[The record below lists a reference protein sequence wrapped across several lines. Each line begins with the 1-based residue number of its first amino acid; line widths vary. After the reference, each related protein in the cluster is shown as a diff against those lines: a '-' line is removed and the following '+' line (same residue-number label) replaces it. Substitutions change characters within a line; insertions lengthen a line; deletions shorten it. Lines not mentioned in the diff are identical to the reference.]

1 MNDMPST
8 VLPAHFGKYLLVERI
23 AHGGM
28 AEIFKAKSYGVS
40 GFEKTIVIKRIL
52 PTFSEDA
59 DLVEMLIDEAKL
71 CAGLQHANVVQIF
84 DLGRLEGCYF
94 IAMEY
99 VHGLD
104 LLHLLIRLFK
114 AKKPLPQEVACF
126 ILSEALKGLDYA
138 HHAVG
143 ADGEP
148 LRIVHRDFN
157 PANILLSFQGEVKV
171 ADFGIAKATAR
182 NTHTIVGELKGK
194 MGYLS
199 PEQVGGQD
207 IDQRSDIFT
216 AGITFWEALTCRR
229 MFSEG
234 NELDILMHI
243 RDARIPDLRRYL
255 PDAPEDLCAILN
267 RALRRR
273 SEDRFHSAGEFREAI
288 EDYLFNH
295 GVKVG
300 SAQLK
305 ACLRLVCTE
314 QEEGRGRPTG
324 VAPGSTRSA
333 PPRYWIRA
341 PGQPP
346 QGPLQMEKLYEMMAA
361 GQLTKRFD
369 VLREGGTWMH
379 LANVPELSVHLAT
392 LPTTEELD
400 PDAVADYQ
408 GQITEISFPKLFYRL
423 AIAREDGRLVL
434 VRPGVTK
441 EIYLRQGLPE
451 FIKSNLPSEL
461 FGQYLVDKKIVTQS
475 QRDEAVKA
483 MHGYSGRL
491 GDTLI
496 AQGILKPHELFEQ
509 LQDQVR
515 EKVLEVFSWDAGT
528 YQFFSGQTYKGEVI
542 PLKIGSFA
550 LIAEGV
556 RRFVNTDV
564 VKARYRTKLDH
575 KLRRIENPYL
585 AIDTLGLTA
594 REQRVVHLLDDRPTI
609 RDLLASAGSD
619 AYSFEVAVYSVLYI
633 LEELEMLEF
642 SS

>member
-1 MNDMPST
+1 
-8 VLPAHFGKYLLVERI
+8 
-23 AHGGM
+23 
-28 AEIFKAKSYGVS
+28 
-40 GFEKTIVIKRIL
+40 
-52 PTFSEDA
+52 
-59 DLVEMLIDEAKL
+59 
-71 CAGLQHANVVQIF
+71 
-84 DLGRLEGCYF
+84 
-94 IAMEY
+94 MEY
-99 VHGLD
+99 VRGLD

-126 ILSEALKGLDYA
+126 VLSEALKGLDYA

-143 ADGEP
+143 SDGQP
-148 LRIVHRDFN
+148 LGIVHRDFN
-157 PANILLSFQGEVKV
+157 PANILLTFQGEVKV

-199 PEQVGGQD
+199 PEQVGGKE

-216 AGITFWEALTCRR
+216 AGITFWETLTCRR

-243 RDARIPDLRRYL
+243 RDAKIPDLRRYL
-255 PDAPEDLCAILN
+255 PDAPDELCAILN

-273 SEDRFHSAGEFREAI
+273 PEDRFRTAGEFREAI

-300 SAQLK
+300 AAQLK
-305 ACLRLVCTE
+305 ACLKLVCSD
-314 QEEGRGRPTG
+314 QPDEGRSHPASA
-324 VAPGSTRSA
+324 VPDSTRPA

-346 QGPLQMEKLYEMMAA
+346 QGPLHMEKLYEMMAA

-369 VLREGGTWMH
+369 VLREGGSWMH
-379 LANVPELSVHLAT
+379 LAGVPELSVHLAT
-392 LPTTEELD
+392 LPTQEESD

-408 GQITEISFPKLFYRL
+408 GQINEISFPKLVYRL

-451 FIKSNLPSEL
+451 FVKSNLPGEL
-461 FGQYLVDKKIVTQS
+461 LGQYLVDRKIITQA

-496 AQGILKPHELFEQ
+496 AMGALKPHELFEQ

-515 EKVLEVFSWDAGT
+515 EKILEVFSWDSGT
-528 YQFFSGQTYKGEVI
+528 YHFYSGQTYKGEVI

-550 LIAEGV
+550 IIAEGV
-556 RRFVNTDV
+556 RRYLNTDIL
-564 VKARYRTKLDH
+564 KARYRAKLDQ

-585 AIDTLGLTA
+585 AIDALLLTA
-594 REQRVVHLLDDRPTI
+594 REQRVVNLLDDRPTI
-609 RDLLASAGSD
+609 RDLLAGAGSD
-619 AYSFEVAVYSVLYI
+619 AYAFETAVYSVLYI

-642 SS
+642 TS